1 MILQYFYRKENSQK
15 KKAQEIYVNIINL
28 SKNLLKKNNFFTNKN
43 YNTSFELVSLFLII
57 YIKLNIKYRINDYV
71 KINED
76 LISTFINDLDESLRT
91 EGIGDMSIGKYVK
104 SFVKK
109 FYFRLEKFP
118 NNINNLS
125 EKQFQDY
132 LKLFNIIK
140 PNLIVNSSIKFN
152 AEFNIILQSYIK

>member
-15 KKAQEIYVNIINL
+15 KKAQQIYVNIINL
-28 SKNLLKKNNFFTNKN
+28 SKNLLKKNNFFTDKN
-43 YNTSFELVSLFLII
+43 YNTSFEIVSLFLII

-76 LISTFINDLDESLRT
+76 LISIFINDLDESLRI

-104 SFVKK
+104 SYVKK
-109 FYFRLEKFP
+109 FYFRLDKFP
-118 NNINNLS
+118 KNINNLS
-125 EKQFQDY
+125 ANQFQDY

-140 PNLIVNSSIKFN
+140 PNLIVNSSIKFK
-152 AEFNIILQSYIK
+152 AEFNIILESYIK

>member
-15 KKAQEIYVNIINL
+15 KKAQQIYVNIINL

-152 AEFNIILQSYIK
+152 AEFNIIHQSYIK

>member
-15 KKAQEIYVNIINL
+15 KKAQQIYVNIINL

-132 LKLFNIIK
+132 LRLFNIIK

>member
-1 MILQYFYRKENSQK
+1 
-15 KKAQEIYVNIINL
+15 
-28 SKNLLKKNNFFTNKN
+28 
-43 YNTSFELVSLFLII
+43 
-57 YIKLNIKYRINDYV
+57 
-71 KINED
+71 
-76 LISTFINDLDESLRT
+76 
-91 EGIGDMSIGKYVK
+91 MSIGKYVK

>member
-1 MILQYFYRKENSQK
+1 MILQYFYKKENSQK
-15 KKAQEIYVNIINL
+15 RKAQQIYVNIINL
-28 SKNLLKKNNFFTNKN
+28 SKNLLKKNNFFINKN

>member
-15 KKAQEIYVNIINL
+15 RKAQQIYVNIINL

>member
-1 MILQYFYRKENSQK
+1 MILQYFYRKENTQK
-15 KKAQEIYVNIINL
+15 RKAQQIYVNIINL
-28 SKNLLKKNNFFTNKN
+28 SKNLLKKNNFFTIKN